1 MTNQDLETGAQTPQR
16 KKSLIVHILLAQVA
30 VVLCC
35 LLAWYLCENVVRKQY
50 SDATYRTELEMVDNN
65 YNAMGYL
72 KGADGKLAALQ
83 YNKVSVAQK
92 PQSMEVLQVDN
103 RESSTM
109 VILKYT
115 RQEGIDW
122 SNISEK
128 TFARVNGSY
137 KQYHLINSINM
148 PISSEAEEIDM
159 LFDYPNQVHCFAL
172 EFEKIPNGVTF
183 DVIESEQNPNAYN
196 FYGIKPD
203 TTQVTD
209 FVNLDKM
216 VEDYPITREK
226 GMYLKNNVLIQYVK
240 SKGIVLTMYIQA
252 VKQYGKYFT
261 VNMDLQ
267 NFSGKSILF
276 ALNRVSAEGYVVKD
290 GQISKTI
297 PLEILSSYEYDKKV
311 ANKQAW
317 SNFWVALGEGMA
329 ANNAGYSSSTTTY
342 NGSSHTSAYASA
354 YGYAGNTYGYA
365 NAYGSA
371 YTTTYGKAHTESYNG
386 AAAYA
391 AQQNARANVERHAA
405 GQYEIRQQLNEGY
418 VKNNTIQN
426 QVEYSGFFNIK
437 YKKID
442 HIKVEFVIDGIT
454 FPFFL

>member
-1 MTNQDLETGAQTPQR
+1 MNNLKRLFLVCTILSGAM
-16 KKSLIVHILLAQVA
+16 SSFA
-30 VVLCC
+30 
-35 LLAWYLCENVVRKQY
+35 
-50 SDATYRTELEMVDNN
+50 
-65 YNAMGYL
+65 
-72 KGADGKLAALQ
+72 Q
-83 YNKVSVAQK
+83 YNKVSVEQK

-342 NGSSHTSAYASA
+342 NGNSHTSAYASA

>member
-1 MTNQDLETGAQTPQR
+1 MNSLKKLFLFCTILSGAM
-16 KKSLIVHILLAQVA
+16 SSFA
-30 VVLCC
+30 
-35 LLAWYLCENVVRKQY
+35 
-50 SDATYRTELEMVDNN
+50 
-65 YNAMGYL
+65 
-72 KGADGKLAALQ
+72 Q

-122 SNISEK
+122 SNINEK

-148 PISSEAEEIDM
+148 PISSEAEEINM

-172 EFEKIPNGVTF
+172 EFEKIPNGATF
-183 DVIESEQNPNAYN
+183 DVIESEQDPNAYN
-196 FYGIKPD
+196 FFGIKPD

-216 VEDYPITREK
+216 VEDFPITRER
-226 GMYLKNNVLIQYVK
+226 GMYLKNNILIQYVK
-240 SKGIVLTMYIQA
+240 SKGIVLTMHIQA

-290 GQISKTI
+290 GKLVKTI

-329 ANNAGYSSSTTTY
+329 ASNAGYSSSTTTY
-342 NGSSHTSAYASA
+342 NGNSHTSAYASA
-354 YGYAGNTYGYA
+354 YGYVGNTYGYA

-405 GQYEIRQQLNEGY
+405 GQYEIRQHLNEGY

>member
-1 MTNQDLETGAQTPQR
+1 MKDFKTIILTGTFLLGV
-16 KKSLIVHILLAQVA
+16 KSISFA
-30 VVLCC
+30 
-35 LLAWYLCENVVRKQY
+35 
-50 SDATYRTELEMVDNN
+50 
-65 YNAMGYL
+65 
-72 KGADGKLAALQ
+72 Q
-83 YNKVSVAQK
+83 YNKVSVDK
-92 PQSMEVLQVDN
+92 IPPMMEVLQVDN

-109 VILKYT
+109 VYLKYT

-122 SNISEK
+122 SNINEK

-148 PISSEAEEIDM
+148 PISSEAEKIDM

-183 DVIESEQNPNAYN
+183 DVIESEQNSNAYN
-196 FYGIKPD
+196 IFGIRPD
-203 TTQVTD
+203 TTQVTE

-216 VEDYPITREK
+216 VEDYPIVRER

-240 SKGIVLTMYIQA
+240 AKDIVLTMYVQA
-252 VKQYGKYFT
+252 VKEYGKYYT

-276 ALNRVSAEGYVVKD
+276 ALNNMSAEGYIVQEGKPL
-290 GQISKTI
+290 KTI
-297 PLEILSSYEYDKKV
+297 PLEVLSSYEYDKKV
-311 ANKQAW
+311 ARKQAW
-317 SNFWVALGEGMA
+317 NNFWVALGEGMA
-329 ANNAGYSSSTTTY
+329 ASNAGYSSSSTTY
-342 NGSSHTSAYASA
+342 SGNSYTSAYGHA
-354 YGYAGNTYGYA
+354 YGYSGNTYGYA

-371 YTTTYGKAHTESYNG
+371 YTTTYGKSNTQSYNG

-391 AQQNARANVERHAA
+391 AQQNAMANVERYAS
-405 GQYEIRQQLNEGY
+405 GQYEIRQQLNEGSA
-418 VKNNTIQN
+418 KNNTIQN

-442 HIKVEFVIDGIT
+442 HIKVEFLIDGIV
-454 FPFFL
+454 FPFIY

>member
-1 MTNQDLETGAQTPQR
+1 MNNLKRLFLVCTILSGAM
-16 KKSLIVHILLAQVA
+16 SSFA
-30 VVLCC
+30 
-35 LLAWYLCENVVRKQY
+35 
-50 SDATYRTELEMVDNN
+50 
-65 YNAMGYL
+65 
-72 KGADGKLAALQ
+72 Q

-226 GMYLKNNVLIQYVK
+226 GMYLKNDVLIQYVK

-342 NGSSHTSAYASA
+342 NGNSHTSAYASA

-371 YTTTYGKAHTESYNG
+371 YTTTYGKAHTVSYNG

>member
-1 MTNQDLETGAQTPQR
+1 MNNLKRLLLVCT
-16 KKSLIVHILLAQVA
+16 IL
-30 VVLCC
+30 
-35 LLAWYLCENVVRKQY
+35 
-50 SDATYRTELEMVDNN
+50 SG
-65 YNAMGYL
+65 AMGSF
-72 KGADGKLAALQ
+72 AQ
-83 YNKVSVAQK
+83 YNKVNVAQK
-92 PQSMEVLQVDN
+92 PQSIEVLQVDN

-115 RQEGIDW
+115 RQEGVEW

-128 TFARVNGSY
+128 TYARVNGSY

-148 PISSEAEEIDM
+148 PISSEAEEINM

-172 EFEKIPNGVTF
+172 EFEKIPNGATF
-183 DVIESEQNPNAYN
+183 DVIESEEAPNAYN
-196 FYGIKPD
+196 FFGIKPD

-226 GMYLKNNVLIQYVK
+226 GMYIKNNGLIQYVK
-240 SKGIVLTMYIQA
+240 SKGIVLTIYIQA

-276 ALNRVSAEGYVVKD
+276 ALNKVSAEGYVVKD

-329 ANNAGYSSSTTTY
+329 ASSAGYSSSTTTY
-342 NGSSHTSAYASA
+342 NGNSHTSAYASA

>member
-1 MTNQDLETGAQTPQR
+1 
-16 KKSLIVHILLAQVA
+16 
-30 VVLCC
+30 
-35 LLAWYLCENVVRKQY
+35 
-50 SDATYRTELEMVDNN
+50 MV
-65 YNAMGYL
+65 L
-72 KGADGKLAALQ
+72 KGRFYDIYMNYYKKIILVSTLLLGVKSSYAQ
-83 YNKVSVAQK
+83 YNKVSVDK
-92 PQSMEVLQVDN
+92 IPPMMEVFQVDN

-109 VILKYT
+109 VYIKYT
-115 RQEGIDW
+115 RREGIDW
-122 SNISEK
+122 SNINEK

-148 PISSEAEEIDM
+148 PISSEAEDINM

-172 EFEKIPNGVTF
+172 EFEKLPQGVTF
-183 DVIESEQNPNAYN
+183 DVIENEQNPNAYN
-196 FYGIKPD
+196 IFGISPD

-209 FVNLDKM
+209 YVNLDKM
-216 VEDYPITREK
+216 VEDYPITRVK
-226 GMYLKNNVLIQYVK
+226 GMYLKDNVLIQYIK
-240 SKGIVLTMYIQA
+240 ANNIILTMYIQA
-252 VKQYGKYFT
+252 VKQYGKYYT

-276 ALNRVSAEGYVVKD
+276 ALNKVSAEGYIVKD

-297 PLEILSSYEYDKKV
+297 PLDILSSYEYDKKV

-329 ANNAGYSSSTTTY
+329 ASNAGHSSSTTTY
-342 NGSSHTSAYASA
+342 NGNSHTSAYASA

-418 VKNNTIQN
+418 VKDNTIQN

>member
-1 MTNQDLETGAQTPQR
+1 
-16 KKSLIVHILLAQVA
+16 
-30 VVLCC
+30 
-35 LLAWYLCENVVRKQY
+35 
-50 SDATYRTELEMVDNN
+50 
-65 YNAMGYL
+65 MGSF
-72 KGADGKLAALQ
+72 AQ
-83 YNKVSVAQK
+83 YNKVIVAQK
-92 PQSMEVLQVDN
+92 PQSIEVLQVDN

-115 RQEGIDW
+115 RREGIDW

-128 TFARVNGSY
+128 TYARVNGSN

-148 PISSEAEEIDM
+148 PISSEAEEINM
-159 LFDYPNQVHCFAL
+159 LFDYPNQIHCFAL
-172 EFEKIPNGVTF
+172 EFEKIPNGATF
-183 DVIESEQNPNAYN
+183 DVIESEENPNAYN
-196 FYGIKPD
+196 FLGIKPD

-329 ANNAGYSSSTTTY
+329 ASNAGYSSSTTTY
-342 NGSSHTSAYASA
+342 NGNSHTSAYASA

>member
-1 MTNQDLETGAQTPQR
+1 MNYYKTIILM
-16 KKSLIVHILLAQVA
+16 SILLLGVKSSYAQF
-30 VVLCC
+30 
-35 LLAWYLCENVVRKQY
+35 
-50 SDATYRTELEMVDNN
+50 
-65 YNAMGYL
+65 
-72 KGADGKLAALQ
+72 
-83 YNKVSVAQK
+83 NKVSVGK
-92 PQSMEVLQVDN
+92 IPPMMEVFQVDN

-109 VILKYT
+109 VYIKYT
-115 RQEGIDW
+115 RREGIDW
-122 SNISEK
+122 SNINEK

-148 PISSEAEEIDM
+148 PISSEAEDINM

-172 EFEKIPNGVTF
+172 EFEKIPQGVTF
-183 DVIESEQNPNAYN
+183 DVIENEQNPNAYN
-196 FYGIKPD
+196 IFGICPD

-209 FVNLDKM
+209 YVNLDKM
-216 VEDYPITREK
+216 VENYPITRVK
-226 GMYLKNNVLIQYVK
+226 GMYLKDNVLIQYIK
-240 SKGIVLTMYIQA
+240 ANNIILTMYIQA
-252 VKQYGKYFT
+252 VKQYGKYYT

-267 NFSGKSILF
+267 NFCGKSILF
-276 ALNRVSAEGYVVKD
+276 ALNKVSAEGYVVKD

-329 ANNAGYSSSTTTY
+329 ASNAGYSSSTTTY
-342 NGSSHTSAYASA
+342 NGNSHTSAYASA

-386 AAAYA
+386 AVAYA

>member
-1 MTNQDLETGAQTPQR
+1 MNNLKRLFLVCT
-16 KKSLIVHILLAQVA
+16 ILLG
-30 VVLCC
+30 
-35 LLAWYLCENVVRKQY
+35 
-50 SDATYRTELEMVDNN
+50 
-65 YNAMGYL
+65 AMSSF
-72 KGADGKLAALQ
+72 AQ

-240 SKGIVLTMYIQA
+240 SKGIILTMYIQA

-342 NGSSHTSAYASA
+342 NGNSHTSAYASA

>member
-1 MTNQDLETGAQTPQR
+1 MKYYKQ
-16 KKSLIVHILLAQVA
+16 IILT
-30 VVLCC
+30 CT
-35 LLAWYLCENVVRKQY
+35 LLFSVTSSFA
-50 SDATYRTELEMVDNN
+50 
-65 YNAMGYL
+65 
-72 KGADGKLAALQ
+72 Q
-83 YNKVSVAQK
+83 YNKVTVDK
-92 PQSMEVLQVDN
+92 MPPMMEVLQVDN

-109 VILKYT
+109 VYLKYT
-115 RQEGIDW
+115 RREGIDW
-122 SNISEK
+122 SNINEK

-148 PISSEAEEIDM
+148 PISSEAEQIDM

-183 DVIESEQNPNAYN
+183 DVVENEQNPNAYN
-196 FYGIKPD
+196 IFGITPD
-203 TTQVTD
+203 TTQVTE

-216 VEDYPITREK
+216 VEDYPITRER
-226 GMYLKNNVLIQYVK
+226 GMYLKNNILVQYVK
-240 SKGIVLTMYIQA
+240 AKDIVLTMYVQA
-252 VKQYGKYFT
+252 IKEYGKYYM

-276 ALNRVSAEGYVVKD
+276 TLNNVTAEGYIVQEGKP
-290 GQISKTI
+290 IKTI
-297 PLEILSSYEYDKKV
+297 PLEVLSSYEYDKKV

-317 SNFWVALGEGMA
+317 NNFWVAFGEGMA
-329 ANNAGYSSSTTTY
+329 ASNAGYSASSTTY
-342 NGSSHTSAYASA
+342 SGNSYTSAYGHA

-371 YTTTYGKAHTESYNG
+371 YTTTYGRSNTVAYNG

-391 AQQNARANVERHAA
+391 ARQQANANVQAYASE
-405 GQYEIRQQLNEGY
+405 QYEIRQQLNEGY

-426 QVEYSGFFNIK
+426 KVEYSGFFNIK

-442 HIKVEFVIDGIT
+442 HIKVDFLIDGIS
-454 FPFFL
+454 FPFFY

>member
-1 MTNQDLETGAQTPQR
+1 MNNLKRLLLVCT
-16 KKSLIVHILLAQVA
+16 IL
-30 VVLCC
+30 
-35 LLAWYLCENVVRKQY
+35 
-50 SDATYRTELEMVDNN
+50 SG
-65 YNAMGYL
+65 AMGSF
-72 KGADGKLAALQ
+72 AQ
-83 YNKVSVAQK
+83 YNKVIVAQK
-92 PQSMEVLQVDN
+92 PQSIEVLQVDN

-115 RQEGIDW
+115 RREGIDW

-128 TFARVNGSY
+128 TYARVNGSN

-148 PISSEAEEIDM
+148 PISSEAEEINM
-159 LFDYPNQVHCFAL
+159 LFDYPNQIHCFAL
-172 EFEKIPNGVTF
+172 EFEKIPNGATF
-183 DVIESEQNPNAYN
+183 DVIESEENPNAYN
-196 FYGIKPD
+196 FFGIKPD

-329 ANNAGYSSSTTTY
+329 ASNAGYSSSTTTY
-342 NGSSHTSAYASA
+342 NGNSHTSAYASA

>member
-1 MTNQDLETGAQTPQR
+1 MNNLKRLLLVCTILSGAM
-16 KKSLIVHILLAQVA
+16 SSFA
-30 VVLCC
+30 
-35 LLAWYLCENVVRKQY
+35 
-50 SDATYRTELEMVDNN
+50 
-65 YNAMGYL
+65 
-72 KGADGKLAALQ
+72 Q
-83 YNKVSVAQK
+83 YNKVNVVQK

-115 RQEGIDW
+115 RREGIDW

-128 TFARVNGSY
+128 TYARVNGSY

-148 PISSEAEEIDM
+148 PISSEAEEINM

-172 EFEKIPNGVTF
+172 EFEKIPNGATF
-183 DVIESEQNPNAYN
+183 DIIESEQNPNAYN
-196 FYGIKPD
+196 FFGIKPD

-216 VEDYPITREK
+216 VEDFPITREK

-329 ANNAGYSSSTTTY
+329 ASNAGYSSSTTTY
-342 NGSSHTSAYASA
+342 NGNSHTSAYAAA
-354 YGYAGNTYGYA
+354 YGYSGNTYGYA

>member
-1 MTNQDLETGAQTPQR
+1 MKYYKQ
-16 KKSLIVHILLAQVA
+16 IILT
-30 VVLCC
+30 CT
-35 LLAWYLCENVVRKQY
+35 LLFSVTSSFA
-50 SDATYRTELEMVDNN
+50 
-65 YNAMGYL
+65 
-72 KGADGKLAALQ
+72 Q
-83 YNKVSVAQK
+83 YNKVTVDK
-92 PQSMEVLQVDN
+92 IPPMMEVLQVDN

-109 VILKYT
+109 VYLKYT
-115 RQEGIDW
+115 RREGIDW
-122 SNISEK
+122 SNINEK

-148 PISSEAEEIDM
+148 PISSEAEQIDM

-183 DVIESEQNPNAYN
+183 DVVENEQNPNAYN
-196 FYGIKPD
+196 IFGITPD
-203 TTQVTD
+203 TTQVTE

-216 VEDYPITREK
+216 VEDYPITRER
-226 GMYLKNNVLIQYVK
+226 GMYLKNNILVQYVK
-240 SKGIVLTMYIQA
+240 AKDIVLTMYVQA
-252 VKQYGKYFT
+252 IKEYGKYYM

-276 ALNRVSAEGYVVKD
+276 TLNNVTAEGYIVQEGKP
-290 GQISKTI
+290 IKTI
-297 PLEILSSYEYDKKV
+297 PLEVLSSYEYDKKV

-317 SNFWVALGEGMA
+317 NNFWVALGEGMA
-329 ANNAGYSSSTTTY
+329 ASNAGYSASSTTY
-342 NGSSHTSAYASA
+342 SGNSYTSAYGHA

-371 YTTTYGKAHTESYNG
+371 YTTTYGRSNTVAYNG

-391 AQQNARANVERHAA
+391 AQQQANANVQAYVS

-426 QVEYSGFFNIK
+426 KVEYSGFFNIK

-442 HIKVEFVIDGIT
+442 HIKVDFLIDGIS
-454 FPFFL
+454 FPFFY

>member
-1 MTNQDLETGAQTPQR
+1 MSSFA
-16 KKSLIVHILLAQVA
+16 
-30 VVLCC
+30 
-35 LLAWYLCENVVRKQY
+35 
-50 SDATYRTELEMVDNN
+50 
-65 YNAMGYL
+65 
-72 KGADGKLAALQ
+72 Q
-83 YNKVSVAQK
+83 YNKVSVEQK

-342 NGSSHTSAYASA
+342 NGNSHTSAYASA

>member
-1 MTNQDLETGAQTPQR
+1 MRRIVLLLVIALSHTVVMAQYANIR
-16 KKSLIVHILLAQVA
+16 IVKEPS
-30 VVLCC
+30 C
-35 LLAWYLCENVVRKQY
+35 LKI
-50 SDATYRTELEMVDNN
+50 
-65 YNAMGYL
+65 
-72 KGADGKLAALQ
+72 
-83 YNKVSVAQK
+83 
-92 PQSMEVLQVDN
+92 LQVDF
-103 RESSTM
+103 RESSTL
-109 VILKYT
+109 VYIKAVSP
-115 RQEGIDW
+115 
-122 SNISEK
+122 SNDYRANIGEK
-128 TFARVNGSY
+128 TFIRVKGRN
-137 KQYHLINSINM
+137 KQYPLINSINM
-148 PISSEAEEIDM
+148 PIGSEAEEHRMI
-159 LFDYPNQVHCFAL
+159 FDKEGQEHYFAL
-172 EFEKIPNGVTF
+172 EFEKVPETSSF
-183 DVIESEQNPNAYN
+183 DIIENESSEYAFN
-196 FYGIKPD
+196 FYGVQID
-203 TTQVTD
+203 TLFKKDYVD
-209 FVNLDKM
+209 LDKM
-216 VEDYPITREK
+216 VEDFPIQKEI
-226 GMYLKNNVLIQYVK
+226 GAYLKNNVIIQYAK
-240 SKGIVLTMYIQA
+240 AKGIILTMYIQA

-276 ALNRVSAEGYVVKD
+276 ALNKISAEGYVVKD

-329 ANNAGYSSSTTTY
+329 ASNAGYSSSTTTY
-342 NGSSHTSAYASA
+342 NGNSHTSAYASA

-442 HIKVEFVIDGIT
+442 HIKIDFVIDGIT

>member
-1 MTNQDLETGAQTPQR
+1 MNNLKRLFLVCTILSGAM
-16 KKSLIVHILLAQVA
+16 SSFA
-30 VVLCC
+30 
-35 LLAWYLCENVVRKQY
+35 
-50 SDATYRTELEMVDNN
+50 
-65 YNAMGYL
+65 
-72 KGADGKLAALQ
+72 Q

-226 GMYLKNNVLIQYVK
+226 GMYLKNDVLIQYVK

-342 NGSSHTSAYASA
+342 NGNSHTSAYASA

>member
-1 MTNQDLETGAQTPQR
+1 MNSLKKLFLFCTILSGAM
-16 KKSLIVHILLAQVA
+16 SSFA
-30 VVLCC
+30 
-35 LLAWYLCENVVRKQY
+35 
-50 SDATYRTELEMVDNN
+50 
-65 YNAMGYL
+65 
-72 KGADGKLAALQ
+72 Q

-240 SKGIVLTMYIQA
+240 SKGIVLTMHIQA

-342 NGSSHTSAYASA
+342 NGNSHTSAYASA

>member
-1 MTNQDLETGAQTPQR
+1 MNSLKKLFLFCTILSGAM
-16 KKSLIVHILLAQVA
+16 SSFA
-30 VVLCC
+30 
-35 LLAWYLCENVVRKQY
+35 
-50 SDATYRTELEMVDNN
+50 
-65 YNAMGYL
+65 
-72 KGADGKLAALQ
+72 Q

-226 GMYLKNNVLIQYVK
+226 GMYLKNDVLIQYVK

-342 NGSSHTSAYASA
+342 NGNSHTSAYASA

-371 YTTTYGKAHTESYNG
+371 YTTTYGKAHTVSYNG

>member
-1 MTNQDLETGAQTPQR
+1 MNNLKRLFLVCTILSGAM
-16 KKSLIVHILLAQVA
+16 SSFA
-30 VVLCC
+30 
-35 LLAWYLCENVVRKQY
+35 
-50 SDATYRTELEMVDNN
+50 
-65 YNAMGYL
+65 
-72 KGADGKLAALQ
+72 Q
-83 YNKVSVAQK
+83 YNKVSVEQK

-342 NGSSHTSAYASA
+342 NGNSHTSAYASA

-442 HIKVEFVIDGIT
+442 HKKVEFVIDGIT

>member
-1 MTNQDLETGAQTPQR
+1 MNSLKKLFLFCTILSGAM
-16 KKSLIVHILLAQVA
+16 SSFA
-30 VVLCC
+30 
-35 LLAWYLCENVVRKQY
+35 
-50 SDATYRTELEMVDNN
+50 
-65 YNAMGYL
+65 
-72 KGADGKLAALQ
+72 Q

-122 SNISEK
+122 SNINEK

-148 PISSEAEEIDM
+148 PISSEAEEINM

-172 EFEKIPNGVTF
+172 EFEKIPNGATF
-183 DVIESEQNPNAYN
+183 DVIESEQDPNAYN
-196 FYGIKPD
+196 FFGIKPD

-216 VEDYPITREK
+216 VEDFPITRER
-226 GMYLKNNVLIQYVK
+226 GMYLKNNILIQYVK
-240 SKGIVLTMYIQA
+240 SKGIVLTMHIQA

-290 GQISKTI
+290 GKLVKTI

-329 ANNAGYSSSTTTY
+329 ASNAGYSSSTTTY
-342 NGSSHTSAYASA
+342 NGNSHTSAYESA
-354 YGYAGNTYGYA
+354 YGYVGNTYGYA

-405 GQYEIRQQLNEGY
+405 GQYEIRQHLNEGY

>member
-1 MTNQDLETGAQTPQR
+1 MNNLKSFFLVCTILSGAM
-16 KKSLIVHILLAQVA
+16 SSFA
-30 VVLCC
+30 
-35 LLAWYLCENVVRKQY
+35 
-50 SDATYRTELEMVDNN
+50 
-65 YNAMGYL
+65 
-72 KGADGKLAALQ
+72 Q

-226 GMYLKNNVLIQYVK
+226 GMYLKNDVLIQYVK

-342 NGSSHTSAYASA
+342 NGNSHTSAYASA

>member
-1 MTNQDLETGAQTPQR
+1 MNNLKRLFLVCTILSGAM
-16 KKSLIVHILLAQVA
+16 SSFA
-30 VVLCC
+30 
-35 LLAWYLCENVVRKQY
+35 
-50 SDATYRTELEMVDNN
+50 
-65 YNAMGYL
+65 
-72 KGADGKLAALQ
+72 Q

-342 NGSSHTSAYASA
+342 NGNSHTSAYASA

>member
-1 MTNQDLETGAQTPQR
+1 MNNLKRLFLVCTILSGAM
-16 KKSLIVHILLAQVA
+16 SSFA
-30 VVLCC
+30 
-35 LLAWYLCENVVRKQY
+35 
-50 SDATYRTELEMVDNN
+50 
-65 YNAMGYL
+65 
-72 KGADGKLAALQ
+72 Q

-216 VEDYPITREK
+216 VEDSPITREK

-342 NGSSHTSAYASA
+342 NGNSHTSAYASA

>member
-1 MTNQDLETGAQTPQR
+1 MRRIVLLLVIALSHTVVMAQYANIR
-16 KKSLIVHILLAQVA
+16 IVKEPS
-30 VVLCC
+30 C
-35 LLAWYLCENVVRKQY
+35 LKI
-50 SDATYRTELEMVDNN
+50 
-65 YNAMGYL
+65 
-72 KGADGKLAALQ
+72 
-83 YNKVSVAQK
+83 
-92 PQSMEVLQVDN
+92 LQVDF
-103 RESSTM
+103 RESSTL
-109 VILKYT
+109 VYIKAVSP
-115 RQEGIDW
+115 
-122 SNISEK
+122 SNDYRANIGEK
-128 TFARVNGSY
+128 TFIRVKGSN
-137 KQYHLINSINM
+137 KQYPLINSINM
-148 PISSEAEEIDM
+148 PIGSEAEEHRMI
-159 LFDYPNQVHCFAL
+159 FDNEGQEHYFAL
-172 EFEKIPNGVTF
+172 EFEKVPETSSF
-183 DVIESEQNPNAYN
+183 DIIENESSEYAFN
-196 FYGIKPD
+196 FYGVQID
-203 TTQVTD
+203 TLVKKD
-209 FVNLDKM
+209 YVDLDKM
-216 VEDYPITREK
+216 VEDYPIQKEI
-226 GMYLKNNVLIQYVK
+226 GAYLKNNVIIQYAK
-240 SKGIVLTMYIQA
+240 AKGIILTMYIQA

-276 ALNRVSAEGYVVKD
+276 ALNKISAEGYVVKD

-329 ANNAGYSSSTTTY
+329 ASNAGYSSSTTTY
-342 NGSSHTSAYASA
+342 NGNSHTSAYASA

-442 HIKVEFVIDGIT
+442 HIKIYCVRDGIT

>member
-1 MTNQDLETGAQTPQR
+1 MNNLKSFFLVCTILSGAM
-16 KKSLIVHILLAQVA
+16 SSFA
-30 VVLCC
+30 
-35 LLAWYLCENVVRKQY
+35 
-50 SDATYRTELEMVDNN
+50 
-65 YNAMGYL
+65 
-72 KGADGKLAALQ
+72 Q

-159 LFDYPNQVHCFAL
+159 LYDYPNQVHCFAL

-342 NGSSHTSAYASA
+342 NGNSHTSAYASA

>member
-1 MTNQDLETGAQTPQR
+1 MNNLKRLFLVCTILSGAM
-16 KKSLIVHILLAQVA
+16 SSFA
-30 VVLCC
+30 
-35 LLAWYLCENVVRKQY
+35 
-50 SDATYRTELEMVDNN
+50 
-65 YNAMGYL
+65 
-72 KGADGKLAALQ
+72 Q

-92 PQSMEVLQVDN
+92 PHSMEVLQVDN

-342 NGSSHTSAYASA
+342 NGNSHTSAYASA

-418 VKNNTIQN
+418 VKNNTIQD

-437 YKKID
+437 YKKVD
-442 HIKVEFVIDGIT
+442 HIKVEFVINGIS
-454 FPFFL
+454 FPFFY